1 MKWHFGH
8 KLALVMTALV
18 LIASCILGYSLVHRQ
33 FVLLEKQF
41 AQTGTMLASQLSA
54 GSVEGVFTEDELGL
68 ASLVNSLNEN
78 LSVAAAALVSRDNEI
93 LAHAGRDLPMYQIEG
108 AGAFQTS
115 GSLSGHGDI
124 VWFYAPVVFQNVVGA
139 TAWVGLDRSELAAGK
154 NRVVYSGGI
163 VVALLVLT
171 ITLAA
176 IRLGRS
182 LGKPVNDMI
191 QGAEA
196 ISSGNYGFRMQ
207 DHYKGEF
214 AALADAFNCMAADL
228 EQKLR
233 VERTFSRFVSN
244 PVAARYM
251 DKEPSD
257 LGREGCREEASV
269 LFADLSGYTEFSQ
282 SRSPEEIARILNL
295 YFARF
300 AEICHNCNG
309 NVDKYIG
316 DCAMM
321 VFGCPQPDKDHRYNA
336 MTCALQI
343 QQRIAA
349 FNEERRRENLPCLDV
364 RVGISSG
371 IVLAGLFGSRD
382 RLQYT
387 VVGQPANLAARLC
400 DLADAGQILIDRE
413 FYQHVSARFPVQAHT
428 TRRIQVKGFSNGVE
442 VMIVK
447 GWMHWSDNVDVFS
460 AGA

>member
-8 KLALVMTALV
+8 KLALVMTGLV

-33 FVLLEKQF
+33 FVLLENQF

-78 LSVAAAALVSRDNEI
+78 LSVAAAALVSRDHEM
-93 LAHAGRDLPMYQIEG
+93 LAHAGRDLPMHQIDVAE
-108 AGAFQTS
+108 AFRTG
-115 GSLSGHGDI
+115 GSVRGQGDI
-124 VWFYAPVVFQNVVGA
+124 VWFHAPVVFQDVVGA

-182 LGKPVNDMI
+182 LGKPVNEMI

-196 ISSGNYGFRMQ
+196 ISSGDYGFRMQ
-207 DHYKGEF
+207 EHYKGEF
-214 AALADAFNCMAADL
+214 AALADAFNRMAADL

-269 LFADLSGYTEFSQ
+269 LFADLSGYTAFSE

-300 AEICHNCNG
+300 AEICHSCNG

-371 IVLAGLFGSRD
+371 IVLAGLFGSHD

-400 DLADAGQILIDRE
+400 DLADADQILIDRD
-413 FYQHVSARFPVQAHT
+413 FYQHVAARFPVQAHT

-447 GWMHWSDNVDVFS
+447 GWMNWSD
-460 AGA
+460 AGAAFPASA